1 MKIRDSKYLS
11 IELHDLSLEEKDS
24 KCAGRKVP
32 EKNITEA
39 NGSAGLGKA
48 RAFANP
54 NGMAPPSGMEDNMDA
69 GLTGREVLYI
79 MCMQDAMQ
87 LLKDIIQVQQ
97 RLTGNVGPVEKESI
111 RQEVKRIREAIRQIG
126 LDYRGALASQ
136 YRSQ

>member
-1 MKIRDSKYLS
+1 
-11 IELHDLSLEEKDS
+11 
-24 KCAGRKVP
+24 
-32 EKNITEA
+32 
-39 NGSAGLGKA
+39 
-48 RAFANP
+48 
-54 NGMAPPSGMEDNMDA
+54 MEDNMDA

-79 MCMQDAMQ
+79 MCMLDAMQ

-111 RQEVKRIREAIRQIG
+111 RQELKRIREATRQIG